1 MTNYGKYSN
10 LEMPESFNF
19 NAEIFSASSDS
30 TTPVALYANL
40 RQIFPET
47 LLLECVEPHTPETAS
62 SFVCADAVARFSI
75 KNGKAE
81 IEREGRKISEIDL
94 TTNSAVAA
102 FDEFQNSI
110 KIESG
115 ENNDSSGLFGY
126 VGFSAIPHFEDIR
139 FSKLPP
145 PDEQIA
151 DMQFALYRYVFRFDH
166 FRNSLTATKLRDAES
181 PLNTTI
187 ALSDLFAKITRRRAV
202 EFPFAAEGGE
212 TAEISDADFAEIVR
226 TCQRHINRGD
236 VYQIVPSRKFSAK
249 YRGDEFA
256 VYRALRSINPSPF
269 LFFFDYGGF
278 SLFGS
283 SPEAQLLIKNKTAT
297 LHPIAGTYPRG
308 KHESEDRE
316 FAAKLIN
323 DSKENAEHVM
333 LVDLARNDLGRNC
346 SVVQVEKFKTVEF
359 YSHVIHLVSQ
369 VSGKLNENVSAA
381 QVFADTFPAGTL
393 SGAPKYRAMQILNE
407 LEPSARSFYG
417 GSVGFFGLDGSCTQ
431 AIMIRSFLARK
442 RQLIFQAGAGVVAD
456 SVPEKET
463 AEVRNKLAALRRAI
477 EQAET
482 KFKQG

>member
-1 MTNYGKYSN
+1 
-10 LEMPESFNF
+10 MPESFNF
-19 NAEIFSASSDS
+19 NAEVFNASSDS
-30 TTPVALYANL
+30 TTPVALYSNL

-47 LLLECVEPHTPETAS
+47 LLLECVEPHSPETAS
-62 SFVCADAVARFSI
+62 SFVCADAIARFSV

-94 TTNSAVAA
+94 KADSAIAA
-102 FDEFQNSI
+102 FDRFRNSI
-110 KIESG
+110 KIQTG
-115 ENNDSSGLFGY
+115 ENDSSSGLFGY

-139 FSKLPP
+139 FSKLPQS
-145 PDEQIA
+145 DEQIP

-166 FRNSLTATKLRDAES
+166 FRNALTATKLHNAENPS
-181 PLNTTI
+181 EKTTP
-187 ALSDLFAKITRRRAV
+187 LSDLFATITRRRAV

-212 TAEISDADFAEIVR
+212 AAEISDADFAEIVR
-226 TCQRHINRGD
+226 VCQRHINRGD
-236 VYQIVPSRKFSAK
+236 VYQIVPSRKFSVAF
-249 YRGDEFA
+249 RGDEFA
-256 VYRALRSINPSPF
+256 VYRALRRINPSPF

-283 SPEAQLLIKNKTAT
+283 SPEAQLLIKNRTAT

-308 KHESEDRE
+308 KNAQEDLE
-316 FAAKLIN
+316 FAQNLIN
-323 DSKENAEHVM
+323 DSKETAEHVM
-333 LVDLARNDLGRNC
+333 LVDLARNDLGRSC
-346 SVVQVEKFKTVEF
+346 SSVRVEKFKTVEF

-369 VSGKLNENVSAA
+369 VSGKLNDDVSAA

-431 AIMIRSFLARK
+431 AIMIRSFLARRRK
-442 RQLIFQAGAGVVAD
+442 LIFQAGAGVVAD

-477 EQAET
+477 ESAE
-482 KFKQG
+482 KLNQRAAENIKQ